1 MIYIYFNIV
10 KSIYFIYI
18 LYRKPPLKRYIA
30 TGRDFRL
37 MTGGREKR
45 QLEREV
51 EGYLVR
57 QVERMGGMCPK
68 FDSDGRTGSSCS
80 PLVFW
85 PGWRPRDRW
94 AACSPPLSLWRTNSS
109 GASDSWFIRCVHR
122 KRLTCFWRAWPVCR
136 RKGAGKQGSRNKGS
150 P

>member
-1 MIYIYFNIV
+1 MVYIYFSIV

-57 QVERMGGMCPK
+57 QVEKMGGMCPK
-68 FDSDGRTGSSCS
+68 FDSVRGWPDRIVLLPSGVLAWVETKRPVGGVLSPAQLVIHEQLRRVGQKVYVVWSQDAVDVLLESLASLPAEGRG
-80 PLVFW
+80 
-85 PGWRPRDRW
+85 
-94 AACSPPLSLWRTNSS
+94 
-109 GASDSWFIRCVHR
+109 
-122 KRLTCFWRAWPVCR
+122 K
-136 RKGAGKQGSRNKGS
+136 AGQ
-150 P
+150 PE